1 MRGPIIDADPLPV
14 ARQDVD
20 MVAELDLELRK
31 IITRAKS
38 GDAGAFGELY
48 TKYAGLI
55 LRYLYARVHEQES
68 AQDLTQEVFVRVI
81 KGIGGF
87 EYRGEKSF
95 LGWLYTIAG
104 NVLIGQARRKR
115 AISTPLDENLE
126 LVDPHG
132 QDAVHSI
139 FDRVALEQ
147 AIAQLTEDQQQVLT
161 LKFFADMTNQEIAST
176 LGRSEGAVKAL
187 QHRALHALQQI
198 LERERD
204 TVLTREHDVGADAWG
219 TEGAL
224 RSEAAQIEN
233 VVGAVHTKAG
243 SSVHGTRG
251 TREPF

>member
-1 MRGPIIDADPLPV
+1 
-14 ARQDVD
+14 
-20 MVAELDLELRK
+20 MVTELDLELRR

-48 TKYAGLI
+48 TRYAGLI
-55 LRYLYARVHEQES
+55 LRYLYARLREQES

-87 EYRGEKSF
+87 EFRGEKSF

-115 AISTPLDENLE
+115 AISTPLDDNLE
-126 LVDPHG
+126 LVDPRG

-147 AIAQLTEDQQQVLT
+147 AITQLTEDQQQVLT
-161 LKFFADMTNQEIAST
+161 LKFFADMTNQEIAVA
-176 LGRSEGAVKAL
+176 LGRTEGAVKAL

-204 TVLTREHDVGADAWG
+204 SISAQEHDADEGGWGRGGVMMSESIEMENAVGSG
-219 TEGAL
+219 RTQTE
-224 RSEAAQIEN
+224 
-233 VVGAVHTKAG
+233 
-243 SSVHGTRG
+243 SSVHGTRRARG
-251 TREPF
+251 PF

>member
-1 MRGPIIDADPLPV
+1 
-14 ARQDVD
+14 
-20 MVAELDLELRK
+20 MVTDLDLELPR
-31 IITRAKS
+31 IIARAKA

-48 TKYAGLI
+48 SRYAGLI
-55 LRYLYARVHEQES
+55 LRYLYVRVHEQDG

-81 KGIGGF
+81 KGIAGF

-115 AISTPLDENLE
+115 AISTPLDESLE

-176 LGRSEGAVKAL
+176 IGRSEGAVKAL

-198 LERERD
+198 LEREREQPL
-204 TVLTREHDVGADAWG
+204 VREYGLSDDSRRWN
-219 TEGAL
+219 
-224 RSEAAQIEN
+224 EAIG
-233 VVGAVHTKAG
+233 VGAVDAEAPVGSTHKRTGISVDAAG
-243 SSVHGTRG
+243 GKQG
-251 TREPF
+251 AREPF

>member
-1 MRGPIIDADPLPV
+1 
-14 ARQDVD
+14 
-20 MVAELDLELRK
+20 MVTDLDLELPR
-31 IITRAKS
+31 IIARAKA

-48 TKYAGLI
+48 TRYAGLI

-115 AISTPLDENLE
+115 AISTPLDESLE
-126 LVDPHG
+126 LVDPRG
-132 QDAVHSI
+132 QEDVHSI

-147 AIAQLTEDQQQVLT
+147 AIAQLTEDQQQVLM

-176 LGRSEGAVKAL
+176 IGRSEGAVKAL

-198 LERERD
+198 LERE
-204 TVLTREHDVGADAWG
+204 HDVSLAREYA
-219 TEGAL
+219 
-224 RSEAAQIEN
+224 
-233 VVGAVHTKAG
+233 VGDD
-243 SSVHGTRG
+243 SR
-251 TREPF
+251 R

>member
-1 MRGPIIDADPLPV
+1 MGRASV
-14 ARQDVD
+14 ED
-20 MVAELDLELRK
+20 MVTELDLELRG

-48 TKYAGLI
+48 SRYAGLI
-55 LRYLYARVHEQES
+55 LRYLYARLREQES

-87 EYRGEKSF
+87 EFRGEKSF

-115 AISTPLDENLE
+115 AVSTPLDESLE

-139 FDRVALEQ
+139 FDRVALQQ
-147 AIAQLTEDQQQVLT
+147 AIIQLTDDQQQVLT
-161 LKFFADMTNQEIAST
+161 LKFFADMTNQEIAAA
-176 LGRSEGAVKAL
+176 LGRTEGAVKAL

-198 LERERD
+198 LERER
-204 TVLTREHDVGADAWG
+204 EWAPKHDDGPEDATWG
-219 TEGAL
+219 TNGAMM
-224 RSEAAQIEN
+224 SESIEMEN
-233 VVGAVHTKAG
+233 AVGSARAPAG
-243 SSVHGTRG
+243 SSTHGTRG
-251 TREPF
+251 ARGPF

>member
-1 MRGPIIDADPLPV
+1 MIIA
-14 ARQDVD
+14 
-20 MVAELDLELRK
+20 
-31 IITRAKS
+31 RAKA

-48 TKYAGLI
+48 TRYAGLI
-55 LRYLYARVHEQES
+55 LRYLYVRVHEQEG

-115 AISTPLDENLE
+115 AISTPLDESLE
-126 LVDPHG
+126 LVDPRG
-132 QDAVHSI
+132 QEDVHSI

-161 LKFFADMTNQEIAST
+161 LKFFADMTNQEIASAI
-176 LGRSEGAVKAL
+176 GRSEGAVKAL

-198 LERERD
+198 LEREHD
-204 TVLTREHDVGADAWG
+204 IALAREYGVGDDNRRWDQTIKPTSAE
-219 TEGAL
+219 TEGA
-224 RSEAAQIEN
+224 
-233 VVGAVHTKAG
+233 VGLAHNRTGISIDASG
-243 SSVHGTRG
+243 GTQRA
-251 TREPF
+251 REPF

>member
-1 MRGPIIDADPLPV
+1 
-14 ARQDVD
+14 
-20 MVAELDLELRK
+20 MVTELDLELRG

-48 TKYAGLI
+48 SRYASLI
-55 LRYLYARVHEQES
+55 LRYLYARLREQES

-87 EYRGEKSF
+87 EFRGEKSF

-115 AISTPLDENLE
+115 AISTPLDESLE

-139 FDRVALEQ
+139 FDRVALQQ
-147 AIAQLTEDQQQVLT
+147 AITQLTEDQQQVLA
-161 LKFFADMTNQEIAST
+161 LKFFADMTNQEIAAA
-176 LGRSEGAVKAL
+176 LGRTEGAVKAL

-198 LERERD
+198 LERDRD
-204 TVLTREHDVGADAWG
+204 RELGLKQAGDAEEHTWENNGVIMSESIEMENAVGSA
-219 TEGAL
+219 
-224 RSEAAQIEN
+224 RIQ
-233 VVGAVHTKAG
+233 AG
-243 SSVHGTRG
+243 SSTHGTREARG
-251 TREPF
+251 PL

>member
-1 MRGPIIDADPLPV
+1 
-14 ARQDVD
+14 
-20 MVAELDLELRK
+20 MVTELDLELRG

-48 TKYAGLI
+48 SRYASLI
-55 LRYLYARVHEQES
+55 LRYLYARLREQES

-87 EYRGEKSF
+87 EFRGEKSF

-115 AISTPLDENLE
+115 AISTPLDESLE

-139 FDRVALEQ
+139 FDRVALQQ
-147 AIAQLTEDQQQVLT
+147 AITQLTEDQQQVLA
-161 LKFFADMTNQEIAST
+161 LKFFADMTNQEIAAA
-176 LGRSEGAVKAL
+176 LGRTEGAVKAL

-198 LERERD
+198 LERDREP
-204 TVLTREHDVGADAWG
+204 VLKQTGDDEGHTWGNNGVILTESIEMENAVGSA
-219 TEGAL
+219 
-224 RSEAAQIEN
+224 RIQ
-233 VVGAVHTKAG
+233 AG
-243 SSVHGTRG
+243 SSTHGTRG
-251 TREPF
+251 AREPL